1 MLERWG
7 QRFTDVFRRNMPD
20 AFVFALLLTLITGI
34 IALSWMKASPLEVII
49 AWYDGFYILLEFGM
63 QMVLLIVTGYSIALS
78 PFIQKRID
86 RLATFFKTPGQVY
99 FFIVLIGFLLSMVSW
114 GWVVITA
121 ILARQMA
128 LRIQGIHYPYLIACV
143 YFSLISWVTG
153 LSSSIPLLLNTED
166 NYLIEAAILTDTI
179 TTQYTLG
186 STMNLGMIAVL
197 LATGPLLLWLL
208 APKQAKPEQQIGR
221 MVQEDDRDSL
231 SIREEAK
238 STRLSE
244 KAVSDSLNNSRIIQV
259 IIAGMGL
266 VYLVYYFST
275 KGFELNLNI
284 MIFVFIILGLLLHKT
299 PMRFTIAMR
308 RASSNVS
315 AIIFQFPFYAGIMG
329 IMTFTGLGQRLG
341 EAMAE
346 AATVDTY
353 PYFAYMLG
361 GIVNFAIPS
370 AGGEFAVI
378 GPSVIEAVQQLGAG
392 LEPEAVKEMISRASM
407 AVAYGEAL
415 TNCLQPFFLLLILP
429 VMAKGI
435 QIQARD
441 VMGYLVLPFMA
452 FFLLQIFLVGWLPL

>member
-7 QRFTDVFRRNMPD
+7 QRFTDVFKRNMPD
-20 AFVFALLLTLITGI
+20 AFVFALLLTLITAM
-34 IALSWMKASPLEVII
+34 IALSWMKATPMEVII

-86 RLATFFKTPGQVY
+86 RLAGYFTKPGQVY

-114 GWVVITA
+114 GWVIITA

-128 LRIQGIHYPYLIACV
+128 MRIQGIHYPYLIACV

-166 NYLIEAAILTDTI
+166 NYLIEGAILDETI
-179 TTQYTLG
+179 TTQFTLG
-186 STMNLGMIAVL
+186 SNLNLGMIIVL

-208 APKQAKPEQQIGR
+208 APKNAKPEQQLDR
-221 MVQEDDRDSL
+221 MVQTDESESI
-231 SIREEAK
+231 SIRDEAA
-238 STRLSE
+238 STRLPE
-244 KAVSDSLNNSRIIQV
+244 KAVSDTLNNSRLIQM
-259 IIAGMGL
+259 IIAAMGL

-275 KGFELNLNI
+275 YGFELNLNI
-284 MIFVFIILGLLLHKT
+284 MIFVFIILGLFLHQT

-308 RASSNVS
+308 RACSNVS

-329 IMTFTGLGQRLG
+329 IMTYTGLGQRLG
-341 EAMAE
+341 EVMAE
-346 AATVDTY
+346 AATLETY

-392 LEPEAVKEMISRASM
+392 LPPEAITEMVSRASM
-407 AVAYGEAL
+407 AIAYGEAL
-415 TNCLQPFFLLLILP
+415 TNCLQPFFLLLIMP

-441 VMGYLVLPFMA
+441 VMGYLVLPFLVF
-452 FFLLQIFLVGWLPL
+452 FFLQLFLVGWLPL